1 MSYKEFTARHPHT
14 PSPVYVKIDRQ
25 TGLAIDRQ
33 RETTIDRQPPAPIDR
48 RAPLTYRVQMPEIDV
63 TRLNALRPQRKPSAN
78 PPETTST
85 HSDDAAEP
93 MEVDKAHMGRTL
105 RKRKGK
111 IAKHLKREA
120 NEKEMENFQ
129 KRVFKIPLEKPFE
142 EAYFTH
148 RLWMFFRETKETEED
163 IRRMFYEARE
173 KMKNRIT
180 LKKKSD
186 PGKPSRSEG
195 GAFQGIVHFCGGLVR
210 NLEVQIGNALVP
222 VDFHVLDIKL
232 NWNSSLLLGRAFL
245 IDDRGR
251 AEYETEYSTS
261 IKTHTATSIDSA
273 PQKSIDIHK
282 EESIDS
288 SPGDWENDY
297 YNPTMAVDTAIPT
310 KDTLQTEE
318 YDDDYEEERA
328 IDCTRAS
335 TDIANYPSIDTEV
348 DRVREGDYS
357 IGSWAD
363 DHYHESYAVETIV
376 HDRGENEPHEG
387 FTYEELL
394 NYQECSDTDS
404 LFAQACGRGT
414 SFYRP
419 FNRATRPSIDITTS
433 TTIDIYSQPLSAVRK
448 KAKLN
453 NNYLTPDDFGIFSNP
468 EGYARAIDGHALQ
481 TSFRWLMEQKISSCK
496 NTTFQSTSRE
506 LKTSSV
512 IQLVEQKI
520 VSSRHKY
527 REHTRP
533 SIHIDNPTSID
544 RHP

>member
-1 MSYKEFTARHPHT
+1 MSYKEFAARHPHT

-25 TGLAIDRQ
+25 TGPAIDRQ

-63 TRLNALRPQRKPSAN
+63 TRLNALRAQPKPSAN
-78 PPETTST
+78 PRETTST

-148 RLWMFFRETKETEED
+148 RLWMFFREAKETEED

-210 NLEVQIGNALVP
+210 NLEVQIGAVCNMQTNQLC
-222 VDFHVLDIKL
+222 LT
-232 NWNSSLLLGRAFL
+232 L
-245 IDDRGR
+245 IDPHVYYDPIPVMKPQ
-251 AEYETEYSTS
+251 TS
-261 IKTHTATSIDSA
+261 SRRIDDPGLIA
-273 PQKSIDIHK
+273 
-282 EESIDS
+282 EESINS

-363 DHYHESYAVETIV
+363 DHYPESYAVETIV

-433 TTIDIYSQPLSAVRK
+433 TRIDIHSQPLSAVRG

-453 NNYLTPDDFGIFSNP
+453 NNYLTPDDFGIFSDP

-481 TSFRWLMEQKISSCK
+481 TSFRWLMEQIISSCN

-506 LKTSSV
+506 LKMSSV
-512 IQLVEQKI
+512 TQLVEQKI
-520 VSSRHKY
+520 VSSRQKY